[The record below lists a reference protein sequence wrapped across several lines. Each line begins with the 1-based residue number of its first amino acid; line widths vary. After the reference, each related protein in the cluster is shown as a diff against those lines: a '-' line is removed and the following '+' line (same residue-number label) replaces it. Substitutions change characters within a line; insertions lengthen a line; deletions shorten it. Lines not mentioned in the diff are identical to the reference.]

1 MYKLV
6 TLGRSY
12 EAVAHGVMKRYM
24 SSIYS
29 KDYHFF
35 SRLKSLSLV
44 DPGKGGGME
53 AEVAYEII
61 NY

>member
-6 TLGRSY
+6 TLGTSF
-12 EAVAHGVMKRYM
+12 ETVAHGVMKRYM

-29 KDYHFF
+29 KAYHFF
-35 SRLKSLSLV
+35 SRLTSISLA
-44 DPGKGGGME
+44 DPGKGG
-53 AEVAYEII
+53 AKVAYEII